1 MANLAGTKEPQLSPW
16 LGCTAPPA
24 VHRPHYDNIDRQLFT
39 LLNNGSASVAP
50 ATAALA
56 FGDWATHL
64 WASPAKQLELMH
76 LAASQV
82 GQFASNLTT
91 PRAACDDE
99 IALPQDK
106 RFADAAWN
114 QPPFHLTR
122 RAFLLAQHWWAAAT
136 TGVPGV
142 QRRHEQQV
150 AFAARQWLDMFSP
163 SNSALGNP
171 TVLERTLREGG
182 VNLLRGAAHALEDVW
197 RDALRAPPAGAERY
211 VVGRDLAAT
220 PGDVVLRNR
229 LIELIR
235 YAPIAPTAHGTPS
248 AKPRPILLVPA
259 WIMKYY
265 ILDLSPHNS
274 LVQWL
279 RARGHVVY
287 AISWKNPDAGDRD
300 LGLDDYARLGV
311 RAALDAIAA
320 DIGPAPVHAL
330 GYCLGGTLLAA
341 TAAALA
347 RQARTQQT
355 KLAVAS
361 LTLLAAQTDFTEPG
375 ELSLFVDEGQIHHL
389 ENLMWKNGY
398 LDDRHMRRTFQLMRS
413 NDLIWSARTVN
424 YLLGERR
431 PITDM
436 MAWNADGTRL
446 PYRMH
451 SQYLR
456 ELYLGNALSHGEF
469 QVEGRAVNLADIRVP
484 IFNVGAVQDHVAPWR
499 SVFKLH
505 ALTDAEQTFV
515 LTAGGHNLGIINPP
529 GNPKSSYRLRTWR
542 GNDRLLTP
550 DEWLAEVQPVQGS
563 WWTAWG
569 EWLNALDKTNTA
581 RLGAPQLASLGPA
594 PGQYVFQR

>member
-1 MANLAGTKEPQLSPW
+1 MGCAASP
-16 LGCTAPPA
+16 
-24 VHRPHYDNIDRQLFT
+24 PHQKPRYDNIDRAVYSVL
-39 LLNNGSASVAP
+39 GAAGVAP
-50 ATAALA
+50 TTAALA
-56 FGDWATHL
+56 FADWAVHL
-64 WASPAKQLELMH
+64 WASPSKQLELAH
-76 LAASQV
+76 VAASQL
-82 GQFASNLTT
+82 GQFASHCTA
-91 PRAACDDE
+91 PQAACDEE

-114 QPPFHLTR
+114 QPPYYLAR

-142 QRRHEQQV
+142 ERRHEQQV
-150 AFAARQWLDMFSP
+150 AFAARQWLDMVSP
-163 SNSALGNP
+163 SNGALSNP
-171 TVLERTLREGG
+171 VVLERTLREGG
-182 VNLLRGAAHALEDVW
+182 MNLLRGAAHALEDTW
-197 RDALRAPPAGAERY
+197 RDALRAPPAGAEGY
-211 VVGRDLAAT
+211 VVGRDLATT

-235 YAPIAPTAHGTPS
+235 YAPTTHGSPRV
-248 AKPRPILLVPA
+248 KPRPILLVPA

-279 RARGHVVY
+279 RARGHTVY
-287 AISWKNPDAGDRD
+287 AISWKNPGSEDRD
-300 LGLDDYARLGV
+300 LGLEDYMHLGV
-311 RAALDAIAA
+311 RAALDAMAQ
-320 DIGPAPVHAL
+320 DLGPQPVHAL

-347 RQARTQQT
+347 HDARATRQRRQSCV
-355 KLAVAS
+355 LAS
-361 LTLLAAQTDFTEPG
+361 ITLLAAQTDFTEPG
-375 ELSLFVDEGQIHHL
+375 ELSLFVDEGQVNHL
-389 ENLMWKNGY
+389 ENLMWKNGT

-413 NDLIWSARTVN
+413 NDLVWSHRVVN
-424 YLLGERR
+424 YLLGERQ

-456 ELYLGNALSHGEF
+456 ELYLGNALAHGEF
-469 QVEGRAVNLADIRVP
+469 HVDGHPVNLADIHVP
-484 IFNVGAVQDHVAPWR
+484 IFNVGTVQDHVAPWR

-529 GNPKSSYRLRTWR
+529 GNPKSSYRLRTWH
-542 GNDRLLTP
+542 GTDHLLTP
-550 DEWLAEVQPVQGS
+550 DEWLTKTPPVPGS

-569 EWLNALDKTNTA
+569 EWLNTQDNKRVAQRGA
-581 RLGAPQLASLGPA
+581 RTHAPRLASLGPA
-594 PGQYVFQR
+594 PGRYVFQR